1 MAVTFQTKDVVGNP
15 NGYRPSAPLDN
26 FLRMIRLSGVIQ
38 ASSHLTAP
46 WACKLPHD
54 PDSVLLYLVV
64 SGNCLVYTD
73 GQREIL
79 KLEAGDALFVP
90 SPIPHTMGDSL
101 ATPPVTLLDMIAPF
115 LKTADSADAYLSHF
129 FGDSLSFGGGG
140 QLCGIITLRMFID
153 KQFPN
158 FLLNGFPALSHLP
171 GFIAQNREFVE
182 NAVQHIAKHG
192 QEGFVG
198 NCVATRLAESI
209 LTLCVK
215 SHWQQGAG
223 RNSRSERGLVDPF
236 IQKVMETI
244 YENLGTDLCIAKLS
258 ASAGLSRSA
267 FIRRFDRVVG
277 QTPND
282 FVTSLR
288 IERATEMLAKTD
300 VPIAQIAAKV
310 GYASEAAF
318 SRVFHRWTGL
328 TPGAVRRA

>member
-1 MAVTFQTKDVVGNP
+1 MAGAFQTKSVLGNP
-15 NGYRPSAPLDN
+15 NSYRPNAPLDN

-38 ASSHLTAP
+38 GSTHLTAP

-54 PDSVLLYLVV
+54 QDSVLLYLIV

-79 KLEAGDALFVP
+79 KLEGGDALFVP

-101 ATPPVTLLDMIAPF
+101 ATVPVTLLEMLPPG
-115 LKTADSADAYLSHF
+115 LKTAESADDYLSNF
-129 FGDSLSFGGGG
+129 FGDSISFGGGG
-140 QLCGIITLRMFID
+140 KFCWVITLRMFID

-171 GFIAQNREFVE
+171 GFITQNREFVE
-182 NAVQHIAKHG
+182 DAVKHIARHG

-198 NCVATRLAESI
+198 NCIATRLAESV

-215 SHWQQGAG
+215 SHWQHGAG
-223 RNSRSERGLVDPF
+223 RSSRSERGLVDPF

-244 YENLGTDLCIAKLS
+244 YDNLGTDLCIAKLA

-300 VPIAQIAAKV
+300 LPIAQIAANV

-318 SRVFHRWTGL
+318 SRVFQRWTGL
-328 TPGAVRRA
+328 TPGAMRRA